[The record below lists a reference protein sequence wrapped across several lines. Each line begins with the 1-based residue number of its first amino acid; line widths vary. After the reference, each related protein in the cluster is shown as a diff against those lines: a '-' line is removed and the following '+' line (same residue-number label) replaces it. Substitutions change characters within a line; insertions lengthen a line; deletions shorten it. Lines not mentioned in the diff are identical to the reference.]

1 MRRLGIRLAYLG
13 THFSGFQVQPD
24 KRTVQGELC
33 RCLSEYFGVPVSVTG
48 CSRTDRGVHARDFNA
63 VIELQGESDVSVPP
77 EKFPLAVRPYLPDDL
92 SILSA
97 FAVSPEFHV
106 RHDVVSKEYRYSVY
120 RSPAPDPFLSDR
132 AWHLFHRFREGYL
145 DAMREAAAHLV
156 GRHDFAAFMAQGS
169 QVSDTVRTI
178 FRIGIE
184 EEGENLTFSVVGDGF
199 LYNMVR
205 IIVGTLI
212 DVAKGK
218 LLPDDVLQILL
229 SRNRSLAGQTAPP
242 EGLCLWKVLY

>member
-1 MRRLGIRLAYLG
+1 MMRVGLRIAYLG

-24 KRTVQGELC
+24 KRTVQGELS
-33 RCLSEYFGVPVSVTG
+33 RCLAEYFGAPVTVTG
-48 CSRTDRGVHARDFNA
+48 CSRTDSGVHARDFHA
-63 VIELQGESDVSVPP
+63 VIEVDGESAVSVPT
-77 EKFPLAVRPYLPDDL
+77 ERLPLALRPYLPSDL
-92 SILSA
+92 SVLSA
-97 FAVSPEFHV
+97 FDVPSDFHV
-106 RHDVVSKEYRYSVY
+106 RHDVVSKEYRYTVY
-120 RSPAPDPFLSDR
+120 RAFAPDPFLADR
-132 AWHLFHRFREGYL
+132 AWHLVHKFKDGYL

-169 QVSDTVRTI
+169 QVSDTVRTV

-184 EEGENLTFSVVGDGF
+184 EEDACITFSVVGDGF

-218 LLPDDVLQILL
+218 LAADDVLCILR
-229 SRNRSLAGQTAPP
+229 SRDRKNAGQTAPP